1 MHGMII
7 VTIDRWVFK
16 MSFSPNQ
23 YQQLSLDDKY
33 NFLSDRKKRFLK
45 NSWAKGFADS
55 IFPAINEER
64 FEVLYSSNGFSR
76 PNTPVNIVISA
87 LLLKEMCALTDD
99 ELLSSILF
107 DTRFQ
112 YALHTTSFK
121 EQPFSDRTLSRFR
134 EKLYRYELETGID
147 LIREEMEDLAKHF
160 VKFLKINPSLKRMDS
175 VMVAS
180 SCKKMSRLEIVYTC
194 ISKLTR
200 RIQSDGRERGL
211 TPRLSAYLQDEHK
224 NNTLYRS
231 KTEELQLN
239 LEKAI
244 ADAASLARICAD
256 DYKGTEDYQTLTRVL
271 REQAEFSE
279 DGSVKPKNKKEIRT
293 DSLQNPSD
301 PDATFRRKAG
311 ECHKGYVGN
320 FVETMDENGAIITQF
335 GYEQNT
341 HSDSTFCKEVVD
353 ELGMQ
358 EEAVT
363 LISDGAY
370 GGEDNMQNAKE
381 NNIKLV
387 TTTLLGKDPSV
398 ILGDFV
404 IDENEHQVRYC
415 PEWHVP
421 VRTSYNAKQDSYRVF
436 FLKEQCDTCK
446 NRKDCRVK
454 NQKKYAVVTI
464 SVKTVARA
472 QYLKKLSTEEYKV
485 LTKMRNAV
493 EGIPSVLRRRYH
505 VDQIPVRGFLRSKIW
520 FTLKIGA
527 INVKSVLAKSSDLLF
542 SVLQNNF
549 SIFAF
554 VKNHFF
560 NIRPRIQIA

>member
-1 MHGMII
+1 
-7 VTIDRWVFK
+7 
-16 MSFSPNQ
+16 MSFSLNQ
-23 YQQLSLDDKY
+23 SQQLSVDDKV
-33 NFLSDRKKRFLK
+33 NFLSDREKRFLK
-45 NSWAKGFADS
+45 NSWAKGFAEN

-64 FEVLYSSNGFSR
+64 FAVLYSSNGFSR
-76 PNTPVNIVISA
+76 PNTPVNVVISA

-147 LIREEMEDLAKHF
+147 LIKEEMQDLSKHF

-200 RIQSDGRERGL
+200 RVQSDGFERRL
-211 TPRLSAYLQDEHK
+211 TPRLSEYLQDEHK

-239 LEKAI
+239 LEKAL
-244 ADAASLARICAD
+244 ADASSLARIFSD
-256 DYKGTEDYQTLTRVL
+256 TYQGTEDYQLLTRVL

-279 DGSVKPKNKKEIRT
+279 DGSVKPKNKKEITT

-311 ECHKGYVGN
+311 KCHKGYVGN

-335 GYEQNT
+335 GYEQNS
-341 HSDSTFCKEVVD
+341 HSDSAFCKEVVD
-353 ELGMQ
+353 ELGVQ
-358 EEAVT
+358 EKPVT
-363 LISDGAY
+363 MLTDGAY
-370 GGEDNMQNAKE
+370 GGEENMKNASL
-381 NNIKLV
+381 NNIQLI
-387 TTTLLGKDPSV
+387 TTALLGKDPSI

-404 IDENEHQVRYC
+404 IDENEKQVRYC

-421 VRTSYNAKQDSYRVF
+421 VRTTYNGKEDSYRVF
-436 FLKEQCDTCK
+436 FLKEHCDTCK
-446 NRKDCRVK
+446 NRKECRVK

-464 SVKTVARA
+464 SPKTVARA

-485 LTKMRNAV
+485 LTRMRNAV

-505 VDQIPVRGFLRSKIW
+505 VDRIPVRGFLRSKTW

-527 INVKSVLAKSSDLLF
+527 INVKRVLAKGLAPLF
-542 SVLQNNF
+542 SVLKKCF
-549 SIFAF
+549 LRLGF
-554 VKNHFF
+554 VKKQLFLIN
-560 NIRPRIQIA
+560 PKLQVA